1 MKNNVFKVVL
11 LQALPASGKSEVRNF
26 MAHVEPE
33 RLQNE
38 FHIGEN
44 LQLDDFPYV
53 HMMRRIDEE
62 LAKLDKPRVFYPGE
76 APFLDGRDW
85 GTLCNLLNED
95 YHDLMNRNIAK
106 PDSAA
111 KLLFDRFDRA
121 AAGAGI
127 PNRLGVLDENT
138 RNTIAER
145 LEKEARAMLDEKHA
159 GYPES
164 FENKTI
170 IIECARGGPDGA
182 AMPPVDIIQPEQV
195 FDGDVFLFCASRM
208 VPDTSVTGGDVRMS
222 QYGLNREL
230 AAVYARMAREKGYK
244 GLFCVV
250 SDPVDPLCRA
260 VLQESDRGENGKPD
274 GGGLLPCQVRGFG
287 LGVMHARA
295 LYFARKDAR
304 FASYLTEGR
313 AFGPHGEDLVLANSI
328 EHYDDAL
335 SRELTDKVAHANLE
349 MRKLGYKPYVAPAL
363 SSGALTLLALLRGQW
378 HYASVYMDGIF
389 MGCRQRLTPS
399 GIEVEHLTL
408 PDALQKRLDTTAA
421 RLRAID

>member
-127 PNRLGVLDENT
+127 PSRLGVLDENT

-145 LEKEARAMLDEKHA
+145 LEKEARAMLNEKHA

-182 AMPPVDIIQPEQV
+182 AMPLTGTFGYQYSLPMFCPEILEQAVILYIWVTPEESRRKNADRADPNDPGSNLHHGVPMAVMLGDYGCDDMEYLIKTSEVENTVTVNAHGKTYHVPIGV
-195 FDGDVFLFCASRM
+195 FDNRVDKTSFL
-208 VPDTSVTGGDVRMS
+208 
-222 QYGLNREL
+222 
-230 AAVYARMAREKGYK
+230 
-244 GLFCVV
+244 
-250 SDPVDPLCRA
+250 
-260 VLQESDRGENGKPD
+260 RGEPETW
-274 GGGLLPCQVRGFG
+274 
-287 LGVMHARA
+287 AA
-295 LYFARKDAR
+295 
-304 FASYLTEGR
+304 
-313 AFGPHGEDLVLANSI
+313 
-328 EHYDDAL
+328 
-335 SRELTDKVAHANLE
+335 DKVAD
-349 MRKLGYKPYVAPAL
+349 V
-363 SSGALTLLALLRGQW
+363 
-378 HYASVYMDGIF
+378 I
-389 MGCRQRLTPS
+389 
-399 GIEVEHLTL
+399 
-408 PDALQKRLDTTAA
+408 
-421 RLRAID
+421 RAIRAATDNMFSHYNG